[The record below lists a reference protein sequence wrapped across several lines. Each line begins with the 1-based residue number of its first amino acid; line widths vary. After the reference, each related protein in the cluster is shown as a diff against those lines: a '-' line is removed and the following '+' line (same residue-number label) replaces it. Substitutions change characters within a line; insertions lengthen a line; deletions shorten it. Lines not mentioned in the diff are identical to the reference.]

1 MSPHDAR
8 GMWKASFITT
18 NVIISH
24 SSSSIMH
31 SYNGI
36 VLVLFIIGR
45 SFYKK
50 IFSRNAASLV
60 SVIAY
65 STKNTL
71 FFSQIGSNEGIL
83 YKTFYIFPT
92 LIWTMILLLT
102 VILLNPRHTY
112 LVWLWFLG
120 ERRRCPRHKAVLLT
134 SWFEKTFAQ
143 PSDHAHGV
151 WGTKLS
157 PARIHIERVLFSFCQ

>member
-134 SWFEKTFAQ
+134 SWFEK
-143 PSDHAHGV
+143 
-151 WGTKLS
+151 KLS
-157 PARIHIERVLFSFCQ
+157 PNHPTMPMEFEERNFHRRASI